1 MQNTTT
7 PLDAVTDAAV
17 LAEPVCDDRGQVLLP
32 AGAKLNGSMVAS
44 LRKRGVET
52 VVIAG
57 AQAPPEPTMDL
68 LARQAQVEGRMKW
81 LFRHALRTGHV
92 NPLLHMVSRYRLED
106 AS

>member
-7 PLDAVTDAAV
+7 TLDAVTQAAV
-17 LAEPVCDDRGQVLLP
+17 LAEPVCDDSGQLLLP
-32 AGAKLNGSMVAS
+32 AGTTLTDSMVAS

-57 AQAPPEPTMDL
+57 AEAQPEPAMDL
-68 LARQAQVEGRMKW
+68 QARHARVDGRMKC

-106 AS
+106 SS

>member
-1 MQNTTT
+1 MQNTTM

-17 LAEPVCDDRGQVLLP
+17 LAEPVCDDSGQLLLP
-32 AGAKLNGSMVAS
+32 AGTTLTESLVAS
-44 LRKRGVET
+44 LRRRGVET

-57 AQAPPEPTMDL
+57 PQAQPEPAMDM
-68 LARQAQVEGRMKW
+68 LARQARVDGRMKS

-106 AS
+106 QS